1 MCHRL
6 SHLATGVIMLLAH
19 LFGSTQN
26 LCADEIR
33 NLAVENYLSR
43 LVPIERE
50 IFEFLE
56 REWQNSRHLDE
67 LNRAERF
74 RSAMLGFLDRGHQ
87 AGQVAPLIPRNLKS
101 IFESRKNIA
110 TRELQAVYAGLIRE
124 AREAGD
130 EENAHQLGEESAALT
145 ASTPPLGLSDGAPLH
160 YCVRPI
166 GALNRGTWSLLAKN
180 TQKMN
185 YSRSLSRISLGEGLS
200 ADPESAQRAGQIFL
214 ASGEPRRGYL
224 AVEFPA
230 DDDPGKYFF
239 GCFENDRQVAT
250 ISLLLEAG
258 TLYRWRFDL
267 ERQERTALFEL
278 YDEQSRCQRL
288 LIPWKSS
295 YEMGFGVSLATP
307 QSPARLMLLLLPS
320 TPH

>member
-1 MCHRL
+1 MI
-6 SHLATGVIMLLAH
+6 VLLASP
-19 LFGSTQN
+19 FGSTVT
-26 LCADEIR
+26 LCAEEIR
-33 NLAVENYLSR
+33 TLAVENYLSR

-50 IFEFLE
+50 MFDFLE

-74 RSAMLGFLDRGHQ
+74 RIAMLGFLDRGPQ
-87 AGQVAPLIPRNLKS
+87 DEQVAPLIPRNLKS
-101 IFESRKNIA
+101 IFESRKNLA

-130 EENAHQLGEESAALT
+130 EENANQLSEENNALS
-145 ASTPPLGLSDGAPLH
+145 ASTPPLGLSDGAPSH

-166 GALNRGTWSLLAKN
+166 GAVKQGNWTILQQN
-180 TQKMN
+180 TGKMN

-200 ADPESAQRAGQIFL
+200 VDSESARRAGQIFL
-214 ASGEPRRGYL
+214 ASGETRRGYL

-230 DDDPGKYFF
+230 DDDPRKYFF
-239 GCFENDRQVAT
+239 GFFDHDRQVAT

-267 ERQERTALFEL
+267 QRQDRTALFEL
-278 YDEQSRCQRL
+278 YNEQSRCQRL

-295 YEMGFGVSLATP
+295 YKMGFGVSLATP
-307 QSPARLMLLLLPS
+307 QSPARLMLILLPS
-320 TPH
+320 TSPR